1 MSGRRHHL
9 VPGSHWGPSLANI
22 VRNVVVSEVTV
33 GSHWTHRAQL
43 SGVRWRMRVRMRVW
57 RIARAG
63 TVIREEMLRWRS
75 SRWWPGVS
83 GPRSAWGTKLHL
95 KSWIHHSH
103 LFIVIQLQVLQVLHV
118 HLLLLLPGHHLRL
131 LPLLGGQGL
140 SSGVVGCP
148 DGRQVKAR
156 DSSRVRDGGG
166 WPRAGRRSH

>member
-1 MSGRRHHL
+1 MGGRRHHL

-33 GSHWTHRAQL
+33 GSHWTLRAQL
-43 SGVRWRMRVRMRVW
+43 SGVRVRVGVR

-63 TVIREEMLRWRS
+63 TVVGEEMLRWRS
-75 SRWWPGVS
+75 SRWRPGVS
-83 GPRSAWGTKLHL
+83 GPRSAWGPKLHL
-95 KSWIHHSH
+95 KSWIHQPQ
-103 LFIVIQLQVLQVLHV
+103 LFIVVQLEVLQVLHV

-148 DGRQVKAR
+148 DCRQVKAR